1 MKVIITKNYEEMSDK
16 AFEIMAEVVKNK
28 PDAVLGLAT
37 GSTPIGLYKRM
48 IADHNENGT
57 SYKKVHTVNLDEY
70 AGLDYSSDQSYVYF
84 MRDNLFDHIDIDLKN
99 TNIEN
104 GAGGSDA
111 MDGTTKDLSIIAE
124 TVAKEGTTTFL
135 ATTMTQSKE
144 NILKAMRAVKEY
156 RETGSEKGA
165 RIAGIHLE
173 GPFIAAAHKGAQPLE
188 YVAAPNAEVFDEYNE
203 ASGNCIKIITLAPE
217 VDGAIGFIR
226 HLKEK
231 GVVVSIGHTGAKCT
245 EVLQAMD
252 AGATNITHTYNAQS
266 PLHHREI
273 GVVGSALLF
282 DDLYCELI
290 SDTIHVS
297 VPAMQLLVKNKKAD
311 KLALITDAMR
321 AKGLADGISELG
333 GQTVIVKNGE
343 ARLQDGTLAGSVL
356 KMNVAVKN
364 MVEKVGVPLTQAVD
378 YCTIN
383 PARTLKIDG
392 ETGSIATGK
401 RADFAVLGKNY
412 EVLYTIRDGKIVY
425 KAE

>member
-1 MKVIITKNYEEMSDK
+1 MKGLKNVSAYIAGKGIIKTN
-16 AFEIMAEVVKNK
+16 
-28 PDAVLGLAT
+28 
-37 GSTPIGLYKRM
+37 IGF
-48 IADHNENGT
+48 ENGKIA
-57 SYKKVHTVNLDEY
+57 YIGDDDK
-70 AGLDYSSDQSYVYF
+70 
-84 MRDNLFDHIDIDLKN
+84 
-99 TNIEN
+99 NIESLFETDGVVLPGFIDEHIH

-364 MVEKVGVPLTQAVD
+364 MVEKVGVPLTQTVD